1 MQKHLPHVVGQKMA
15 EPVVPVQSE
24 KEKSQTV
31 KQSSK
36 GKQPA
41 KSRTTDESKKLP
53 NVCDDVN
60 PSLAKSSSS
69 KPTDKNEEIL
79 SILKSLRTEQLTT
92 NKKLEAYGH
101 RLDQIENYE
110 YCDDDGQ
117 YDEMY
122 QEQGS
127 EFGCEDTRGVSDVT
141 AGVKVG

>member
-1 MQKHLPHVVGQKMA
+1 MA
-15 EPVVPVQSE
+15 KPVIPVETCE
-24 KEKSQTV
+24 KGKSQTV
-31 KQSSK
+31 KQSSR

-41 KSRTTDESKKLP
+41 KSRITDESKKLA
-53 NVCDDVN
+53 NVSDDVN

-69 KPTDKNEEIL
+69 KNNRQKRGHFVNFEVV
-79 SILKSLRTEQLTT
+79 LRTEQLNT

-110 YCDDDGQ
+110 YCDEDDQ

-127 EFGCEDTRGVSDVT
+127 EFGGEDTRSVSDVT
-141 AGVKVG
+141 AGVKVGWQ